1 MTTLPR
7 VTALMLAYGAEPY
20 LLEAVEAVLAS
31 TGVEVDLVLVD
42 NGCTTDAVRRLPDD
56 PRITLVVPAEN
67 LGFTGGMNL
76 AASRA
81 RGEFLML
88 VNSDAIVEPDAA
100 DELVGALA
108 TPGVGVAGA
117 SVRLGDEPDLVNSVG
132 NPLHVLGL
140 SWAGGMGEPAAQH
153 AARVPVASAS
163 GACMALRRS
172 LWESLGGLVGPFF
185 AYAEDLELCW
195 RCWQR
200 GLRVEYV
207 PTAVAY
213 HHYEFSRAPLK
224 MYLVERNRLAFV
236 LTCYGGRMLLLLAP
250 VLAAFE
256 LALVAV
262 AAKQGW
268 LRQKARGWW
277 WLVTHARWLRARRL
291 EVQRERHVP
300 DRELADLMT
309 DRFDPAQFPL
319 PAGSHLLQAALAR
332 YWRAVRRAL

>member
-20 LLEAVEAVLAS
+20 LHDAVEAVLAS
-31 TGVEVDLVLVD
+31 SGVDLDLVLVD
-42 NGCTTDAVRRLPDD
+42 NGCTTDAVRRLPED
-56 PRITLVVPAEN
+56 PRISLLVPAEN

-81 RGEFLML
+81 RGDVLLL
-88 VNSDAIVEPDAA
+88 VNSDAVVEPDAA
-100 DELVGALA
+100 RELVEALT
-108 TPGVGVAGA
+108 TPGVGIVGG
-117 SVRLGDEPDLVNSVG
+117 SVRLADEPDRVNSVG

-140 SWAGGMGEPAAQH
+140 SWAGGMGDPASQH
-153 AARVPVASAS
+153 ATRGPVASAS
-163 GACMALRRS
+163 GACMALSRS
-172 LWESLGGLVGPFF
+172 LWESLGGLVEPFF

-195 RCWQR
+195 RSWQQ

-207 PTAVAY
+207 PTAVAL

-236 LTCYGGRMLLLLAP
+236 LTCYGGRTLLLLAP
-250 VLAAFE
+250 VLVAFE

-268 LRQKARGWW
+268 LRQKVRGWW
-277 WLVTHARWLRARRL
+277 WLATHAGWIRARRA
-291 EVQRERHVP
+291 EVQRERRVP
-300 DRELADLMT
+300 DRELAELMT

-319 PAGSHLLQAALAR
+319 PAGSHVAQEALAR
-332 YWRAVRRAL
+332 YWRAARRAL